1 MCDSDLPALFFFSW
15 GGREEG
21 KMLMKKKPFMI
32 SYHHSL
38 GTSINKEAEMVRAV

>member
-1 MCDSDLPALFFFSW
+1 MCDSDPPALFFCW

-21 KMLMKKKPFMI
+21 KMLMKKPFMT

-38 GTSINKEAEMVRAV
+38 GTSINKEAEMVMRRAV